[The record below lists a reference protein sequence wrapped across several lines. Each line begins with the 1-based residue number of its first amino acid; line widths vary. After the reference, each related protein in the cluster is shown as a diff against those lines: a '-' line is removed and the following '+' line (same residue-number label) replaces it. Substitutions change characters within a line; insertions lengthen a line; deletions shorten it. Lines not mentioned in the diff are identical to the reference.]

1 MGFLCFFSNNNI
13 ISGNIILGN
22 DECIEEAYCEGNTF
36 ENNDCG
42 KGNGI
47 SFEMILLISIISG
60 GAMVG
65 VVTILLIRHK
75 RKRIKFRK
83 NLEN

>member
-65 VVTILLIRHK
+65 VVTILLIKHI
-75 RKRIKFRK
+75 RKRIQ
-83 NLEN
+83 